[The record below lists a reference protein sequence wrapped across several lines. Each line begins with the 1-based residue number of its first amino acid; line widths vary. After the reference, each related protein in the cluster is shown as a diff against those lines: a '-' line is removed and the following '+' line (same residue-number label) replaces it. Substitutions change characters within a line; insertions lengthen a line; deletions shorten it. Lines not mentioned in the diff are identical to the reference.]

1 MRKIAFIALII
12 FAFSWSVSAQ
22 LALPRESQ
30 RQTITQTIGDATVSI
45 VYHRPNVKGR
55 KVFGGLEP
63 YGKVWRTGAN
73 ENTVFEV
80 SRDVTIDGK
89 PLPAGKYGLHT
100 IPGKNE
106 WIVIFSK
113 DNDKWGS
120 FSYDEKNDALRVSV
134 KPEKIPNQETL
145 AYSFD
150 DVGPHTARV
159 SVRWEMIRVPF
170 TVDTGDII
178 GRSLAQIREA
188 IKNRKTDDRTPLN
201 QGANYVFTFKVKESY
216 DEAIGWLD
224 TSLASRETFGVM
236 VAKARLLAEMG
247 RKADAIATGEK
258 ALALGKA
265 ATPPANTTDLEKYLA
280 EWKGSK

>member
-55 KVFGGLEP
+55 QIFGGLEA
-63 YGKVWRTGAN
+63 YGKVWRSGAN

-100 IPGKNE
+100 IPGKTE
-106 WIVIFSK
+106 WTVIFSK

-145 AYSFD
+145 SYSFD
-150 DVGPHTARV
+150 DVGPHTAKIAI
-159 SVRWEMIRVPF
+159 RWEKIRVPF
-170 TVDTGDII
+170 TLDTGDVTA
-178 GRSLAQIREA
+178 RMLAQIHEA
-188 IKNRKTDDRTPLN
+188 IKNRKADDLRPWN
-201 QGANYVFTFKVKESY
+201 QGANYVFTFRVKDSY
-216 DEAIGWLD
+216 NEALGWLD
-224 TSLASRETFGVM
+224 SSLAAREAFGVM
-236 VAKARLLAEMG
+236 VTKARLLAEMG
-247 RKADAIATGEK
+247 RKADAIALGEK
-258 ALALGKA
+258 ALAFGKA
-265 ATPPANTTDLEKYLA
+265 ATPPANTADLEKYLA
-280 EWKGSK
+280 EWKASK

>member
-1 MRKIAFIALII
+1 MLIAG
-12 FAFSWSVSAQ
+12 WSVSAQ
-22 LALPRESQ
+22 LSLPRESQ
-30 RQTITQTIGDATVSI
+30 RQTITQTIGDASVSI

-55 KVFGGLEP
+55 KVFGGLEA

-120 FSYDEKNDALRVSV
+120 FSYDEKKDALRVSV

-145 AYSFD
+145 SYSFD
-150 DVGPHTARV
+150 DVGPHTAKIAI
-159 SVRWEMIRVPF
+159 RWERIRVPF
-170 TVDTGDII
+170 TVDTGDVTA
-178 GRSLAQIREA
+178 RMMAQIHEA
-188 IKNRKTDDRTPLN
+188 IKNRKPDDLRPWN
-201 QGANYVFTFKVKESY
+201 QGAGYVFTFKVKDSY
-216 DEAIGWLD
+216 TEALQWLD
-224 TSLASRETFGVM
+224 SSLAARETFGIM
-236 VAKARLLAEMG
+236 VTKARLLAEMG
-247 RKADAIATGEK
+247 RRADAIAVGEK
-258 ALALGKA
+258 AVAFGKA
-265 ATPPANTTDLEKYLA
+265 ATPPANTTDMEKYLA
-280 EWKGSK
+280 EWKASK

>member
-1 MRKIAFIALII
+1 MKKFVFIALIMLI
-12 FAFSWSVSAQ
+12 AGWSVSAQ
-22 LALPRESQ
+22 LSLPRESQ
-30 RQTITQTIGDATVSI
+30 RQTITQTIGDASVSI

-55 KVFGGLEP
+55 KVFGGLEA

-120 FSYDEKNDALRVSV
+120 FSYDEKKDALRVSV

-145 AYSFD
+145 SYSFD
-150 DVGPHTARV
+150 DVGPHTAKIAI
-159 SVRWEMIRVPF
+159 RWERIRVPF
-170 TVDTGDII
+170 TVDTGDVTA
-178 GRSLAQIREA
+178 RMMAQIHEA
-188 IKNRKTDDRTPLN
+188 IKNRKPDDLRPWN
-201 QGANYVFTFKVKESY
+201 QGAGYVFTFKVKDSY
-216 DEAIGWLD
+216 TEALQWLD
-224 TSLASRETFGVM
+224 SSLAARETFGIM
-236 VAKARLLAEMG
+236 VTKARLLAEMG
-247 RKADAIATGEK
+247 RRADAIAVGEK
-258 ALALGKA
+258 AVAFGKA
-265 ATPPANTTDLEKYLA
+265 ATPPANTTDMEKYLA
-280 EWKGSK
+280 EWKASK

>member
-12 FAFSWSVSAQ
+12 FTFSLGVSAQ

-55 KVFGGLEP
+55 KVFGGLEA

-80 SRDVTIDGK
+80 SRDVTVDGK

-100 IPGKNE
+100 IPGEKE

-150 DVGPHTARV
+150 DVGPHTAKIAI
-159 SVRWEMIRVPF
+159 RWEKIRVPF
-170 TVDTGDII
+170 TVDTGDIT

-188 IKNRKTDDRTPLN
+188 IKNRKPDDRTPLN
-201 QGANYVFTFKVKESY
+201 QGANYVFTFKVKENY
-216 DEAIGWLD
+216 DEAMGWLD
-224 TSLASRETFGVM
+224 TSLGLREAFGTLVL
-236 VAKARLLAEMG
+236 KARLLAEMG
-247 RKADAIATGEK
+247 KRADAIALGEK
-258 ALALGKA
+258 ALAFGKA